1 VSIDPALL
9 AEYDK
14 LTAEELHLSEKL
26 EALRERRSAIRQM
39 MLGDNISITENIPPA
54 STVAEHPKV
63 LKRVRQLSS
72 WERIRRQPPE
82 ALRSTV
88 ALVAKLGK
96 ATNKEVAEALG
107 IPTSTASLRLSR
119 AARDGFLNRVAQGI
133 YEVDP
138 VGRVLGPTKPR
149 SAIKSEEADEA

>member
-14 LTAEELHLSEKL
+14 LTVEELHLVNKL
-26 EALRERRSAIRQM
+26 ETLRERRSAIRQM
-39 MLGDNISITENIPPA
+39 MLGDNISVTDNMPSTNIAAEAP
-54 STVAEHPKV
+54 TVLRKV
-63 LKRVRQLSS
+63 KRLSS
-72 WERIRRQPPE
+72 WDRIRRQPPE

-133 YEVDP
+133 YEVDL
-138 VGRVLGPTKPR
+138 VGRVLGPAKPR